1 MLVRASVPSRAHA
14 GRHGAARALRFAIGV
29 AFCWAIATGTARAD
43 VAPHGTP
50 TCKTQAFFGFGVF
63 TMSAPTGLSAGDVMI
78 ATMRRGDLFSFG
90 GSGPSGWTE
99 IASLSDASAG
109 TWMKLATAGDIGA
122 SWTFAS
128 MAGFATQVTGTIVAF
143 SGADPAAPL
152 GNGATSTGTATT
164 FALPTVVAARAGS
177 LRYMAASTTGNGNA
191 SFSGGTE
198 LCDVA
203 GSGASIAN
211 AWEAMGIGSAPA
223 RTATET
229 ASGTSLAQSLVIQPT
244 STCATGS
251 RALGAP
257 ATVSFPSV
265 ALDGTNKT
273 VSTTA
278 PLSIT
283 DGSDTGAGWN
293 LSVTSTTF
301 TNGTRTLP
309 TTATTVTGA
318 ALTTGSPNCAPLSSS
333 VGYPLTLPAGSP
345 APSATRVLNAAI
357 GTGIGATVVDLGVSL
372 AIPARAYLG
381 TYTSTW
387 TFTIASGP

>member
-14 GRHGAARALRFAIGV
+14 SRHRPSRALRLALGV
-29 AFCWAIATGTARAD
+29 AICWALATSAARAD

-63 TMSAPTGLSAGDVMI
+63 TMNAPSGLSAGDVMI
-78 ATMRRGDLFSFG
+78 ATVRRGDLFSFS

-99 IASLSDASAG
+99 VASISSAAAG
-109 TWMKLATAGDIGA
+109 TWMRVATAGDIGA

-152 GNGATSTGTATT
+152 GAGTTSTGTATT
-164 FALPTVVAARAGS
+164 YALPTVVAARAGS
-177 LRYMAASTTGNGNA
+177 LRYMGASTTGNGNA

-203 GSGASIAN
+203 GAGASIAN
-211 AWEAMGIGSAPA
+211 AWEAMGIGASPA

-229 ASGTSLAQSLVIQPT
+229 ASGTYLAQSLVIQPT

-251 RALGAP
+251 RSLSAP
-257 ATVSFPSV
+257 STVSFPSV

-273 VSTTA
+273 VSATA
-278 PLSIT
+278 TFTVT
-283 DGSDTGAGWN
+283 DGSDTAAGWN
-293 LSVTSTTF
+293 MSATSTTF
-301 TNGTRTLP
+301 TNGSRTLP

-318 ALTTGSPNCAPLSSS
+318 ALSTGAPNCAAATSS

-345 APSATRVLNAAI
+345 APAATRLLNAAI
-357 GTGIGATVVDLGVSL
+357 GTGIGATGVDLSVSL
-372 AIPARAYLG
+372 AVPARAYTG

-387 TFTIASGP
+387 TFTLAAGP